1 MNAGNKTLLEYD
13 DTWKSLVNHYE
24 RCGYVVDPS
33 KFPSKGA
40 KAAARSMPQY
50 SWPEPRS
57 KPKKEGEDDEDE
69 VQQIMLAAAAAEAL
83 EGDLREFLVAE
94 AAEAGQQVS
103 RPA

>member
-1 MNAGNKTLLEYD
+1 MEYD
-13 DTWKSLVNHYE
+13 DTWKNLVNHYE
-24 RCGYVVDPS
+24 KCGYVVDPS

-40 KAAARSMPQY
+40 KAAARSMPQHL
-50 SWPEPRS
+50 WPETRS
-57 KPKKEGEDDEDE
+57 KAKKQEEDDGDE
-69 VQQIMLAAAAAEAL
+69 EQQIMLAAEAL

>member
-1 MNAGNKTLLEYD
+1 MEYD
-13 DTWKSLVNHYE
+13 DTWKRLMNHYE
-24 RCGYVVDPS
+24 ECGYVVDPS

-40 KAAARSMPQY
+40 KAAARSMPQHL
-50 SWPEPRS
+50 WPEPRS
-57 KPKKEGEDDEDE
+57 KSKEQGDEDE
-69 VQQIMLAAAAAEAL
+69 DEEQQIMLAAEAL